1 MTQEIKVLS
10 QETSDLR
17 LKVEELWNALNGEK
31 TLAIITHSLKVEKDV
46 MSWRKEKKKKKLWR
60 DSDENINR
68 QHDVSKEEINFSG
81 DLKNWNVIQWYHVSV
96 FQGKKK
102 EKKRSLL
109 EPHRMKIWPH
119 TRRRGWHLCVESDF
133 LTVLLW
139 IYPGCSGFLPHPKTF
154 VI

>member
-46 MSWRKEKKKKKLWR
+46 MSWRNDAFHKEKKKKKLWR

-96 FQGKKK
+96 FQGT
-102 EKKRSLL
+102 
-109 EPHRMKIWPH
+109 W
-119 TRRRGWHLCVESDF
+119 
-133 LTVLLW
+133 
-139 IYPGCSGFLPHPKTF
+139 
-154 VI
+154 